1 MPAPAISSLSVA
13 SGTPGTP
20 LRIDGRN
27 FGPQRPQSTVQL
39 RLRAPDAPTAVA
51 PIDDWKNTRIEVRVP
66 ALDRLGSGGVADL
79 WVRSADGESQRV
91 QFTVREPT
99 APVLEEVEPAAA
111 IAGDVVTLSG
121 SGFGIAQFGTAA
133 VLVSDRSGS
142 EVNATVRAWSAT
154 HIEIA
159 VPGAAALG
167 GPGDKQVRVRTLWGD
182 SGSIP
187 LTISAPPTLN
197 AVRVPERPDEPVQ
210 ALPGDE
216 LVTEG
221 VAFGARDAQSAVLVA
236 TPGEAPVPAQIEEWT
251 GERIRFLFPDGTG
264 EPGPRQ
270 VSVRTRSGT
279 STSATVL
286 LEGVPTLSAA
296 PVAMLPLA
304 LQTRFMVSGTEL
316 WVRAIPDMVHVD
328 SHDGRL
334 TEEEAE
340 LGERYRNADA
350 AGRADVWL
358 DMSTRFGTPRAEWI
372 VRSTVAG
379 NVTRRNAPWARAARS
394 RLLPR
399 RLYAFAYDDDGQL
412 LASQHGR
419 PIPFELPIGP
429 DPTAPADSD
438 PSQDAGIRW
447 MVDFDEALARGM
459 AIKLRLPD
467 PPPTRISRLVVV
479 GAETSLTS
487 AEGAAELV
495 SALTAH
501 RYTRGIGFL
510 PEGTPTNNTPAVT
523 DSGDSHGQPPDVL
536 VSPDAATNAG
546 VAARALG
553 ITAYAAEVF
562 SGTPHA
568 AEGKALRRARRSMNA
583 ALWPA
588 TWGYFLEHMLAP
600 EVAHG
605 SLESGREHFVEWVRA
620 CGPQPVLRIGEQ
632 PLGLLPVV
640 PLAEWAPNGE
650 EALEPLAKF
659 LQEKLSPIWNASVA
673 GVPRVSDEPP
683 TQDETDENPLLTV
696 LSMQPTSISFR
707 GRSVLGMEFVEAAS
721 RFIRNRL
728 SLDPRWKT
736 EQRDRARAVLD
747 AHGLESWDPNVV
759 RTVFAANYFPI
770 ELPLVYGGEQPRSG
784 PLPTNSN
791 WLSLLH
797 GAGWKALRDDAFVL
811 NERPLLYLL
820 LRHSLLA
827 AYLMTAGDMLPAD
840 PWRGGEPVHYGI
852 DEIDDNLDAPRP
864 ALAWDRLEAS
874 GKGAA
879 LDAQAQ
885 GLLLTVRD
893 AVRELAGK
901 PVEVLE
907 RAAAETLDLCSHR
920 LDAWITSFA
929 HRRLHAIRGE
939 TGADGLHLG
948 AFGMVENIQRGDG
961 GGSAGYVHT
970 PSPAHASAAA
980 ILASGYRSHPEGGG
994 TRHPFGIDLSSERV
1008 RLALSL
1014 LDGVR
1019 AGHQLGALLG
1029 YRFERSMQ
1037 ESGLARFIEEFREI
1051 APLPVAGTAE
1061 PNATVESVA
1070 VQNVADGLE
1079 LHRRWVAA
1087 GREPEPGWPNGS
1099 TQQNDALQ
1107 NLFEGLDDVVDALGD
1122 ILVTEGVFQLARGN
1136 AERAAAAL
1144 EAAARPSGTPPELEA
1159 IYTPHS
1165 GVAAIHR
1172 LAVMLPGEIAFAPD
1186 WEPDAALARRA
1197 AAEPRFDAWAGRLLG
1212 DPKRVRYRVEYQD
1225 PTSGAVIA
1233 EEERRLD
1240 QLAPALSPLDVVYA
1254 AVASERTQLSEIEQR
1269 IVYDAVRTRPA
1280 GVPPDAQVRVVGSR
1294 QPELEHKIGLLEL
1307 MELAQSLREAI
1318 SGARALAPDDLS
1330 VPEVPGGAI
1339 ADVKDIE
1346 DRSFVA
1352 ETDLRAA
1359 HDALGAAIATPAGE
1373 ALRSA
1378 LLAASALG
1386 IPGAVPLSAFGD
1398 EPSDRADLSTQATI
1412 AQAEV
1417 ARRIADL
1424 DALPTPTDEIPR
1436 RIEHALSRLGCV
1448 FGSDFRAAPLYT
1460 APPAGNPAQLD
1471 VRFSASAGL
1480 LDGDRFAAARWFQR
1494 LTRVREGARRLG
1506 DALLYADAL
1515 GGADTLSLAVAQ
1527 LPAVPGDRWLGLP
1540 FADGTPP
1547 VGRVSLVAHL
1557 PVGPLD
1563 VAGTLAGLVFEEF
1576 IEVLASPTKTTG
1588 LALHYDQPDVTP
1600 PQAIV
1605 LAVPPRLNEDW
1616 TWTLTTLEATVHATF
1631 ELAKMRMVDLD
1642 VLQEAGHFLPAT
1654 YLGLNMKGVTVAT
1667 DFLAGRGLPLA

>member
-1 MPAPAISSLSVA
+1 VH
-13 SGTPGTP
+13 
-20 LRIDGRN
+20 
-27 FGPQRPQSTVQL
+27 L
-39 RLRAPDAPTAVA
+39 RLRAPGAQTATA
-51 PIDDWKNTRIEVRVP
+51 TIDDWKNTKIEVRVP
-66 ALDRLGSGGVADL
+66 TLDALGSGGVADL
-79 WVRSADGESQRV
+79 WVRNADGESQRV

-99 APVLEEVEPAAA
+99 APVLDDVEPDAAL
-111 IAGDVVTLSG
+111 AGDVVTLSG

-142 EVNATVRAWSAT
+142 EVAATVGEWSAT
-154 HIEIA
+154 QIEIV
-159 VPGAAALG
+159 VPDAAALG
-167 GPGDKQVRVRTLWGD
+167 GPGEKQVRVRTLWDD
-182 SGSIP
+182 SGRLP
-187 LTISAPPTLN
+187 LTIAAPPTLN
-197 AVRVPERPDEPVQ
+197 AVLATERPGEVVQ

-216 LVTEG
+216 ILAEG

-236 TPGEAPVPAQIEEWT
+236 TPGEAPVPAQIEQWT
-251 GERIRFLFPDGTG
+251 GARIRFLFPDGTG
-264 EPGPRQ
+264 DPGPKQ
-270 VSVRTRSGT
+270 VSVRTRWGT

-286 LEGVPTLSAA
+286 LEGVPTLSAT

-304 LQTRFMVSGTEL
+304 LQTRFMVGGTEL
-316 WVRAIPDMVHVD
+316 WVRAIPDTVHVD
-328 SHDGRL
+328 NHDKRL

-340 LGERYRNADA
+340 LGERYRDAGA
-350 AGRADVWL
+350 AGRDDVWL
-358 DMSTRFGTPRAEWI
+358 DISTRFGAPRAEWI
-372 VRSTVAG
+372 VRSTLAG
-379 NVTRRNAPWARAARS
+379 TVTRRDEPWARAARS

-429 DPTAPADSD
+429 DPTVPADSD
-438 PSQDAGIRW
+438 PSHDAGIRW
-447 MVDFDEALARGM
+447 MVNFDEALARGM
-459 AIKLRLPD
+459 AIKLSLPD
-467 PPPTRISRLVVV
+467 PPPTRIARLVVV
-479 GAETSLTS
+479 GVETSLTS
-487 AEGAAELV
+487 AGGANELAG
-495 SALTAH
+495 ALTAH

-510 PEGTPTNNTPAVT
+510 PEGTPTNNTPAT
-523 DSGDSHGQPPDVL
+523 PDTEDSPGRPPDAPVG
-536 VSPDAATNAG
+536 PGADTNAG
-546 VAARALG
+546 EAARALG
-553 ITAYAAEVF
+553 ITAYAAELF
-562 SGTPHA
+562 GGTPHA
-568 AEGKALRRARRSMNA
+568 AEGEALQHARRSMNA

-605 SLESGREHFVEWVRA
+605 SLESGREHFVEWVRG

-632 PLGLLPVV
+632 PLGLLPVL
-640 PLAEWAPNGE
+640 PLAEWAPAGE
-650 EALEPLAKF
+650 EALEPLAGF
-659 LQEKLSPIWNASVA
+659 LQEKLRPIWNASVA

-683 TQDETDENPLLTV
+683 TQEDNDENPLLTV

-728 SLDPRWKT
+728 SLDPQWKT
-736 EQRDRARAVLD
+736 VQRDRARAVLD

-770 ELPLVYGGEQPRSG
+770 ELPLVYGGDHPHSD
-784 PLPTNSN
+784 PLATD
-791 WLSLLH
+791 WLSLLN

-811 NERPLLYLL
+811 DERPLLYLL

-827 AYLMTAGDMLPAD
+827 AYLMSAGDMPPVD
-840 PWRGGEPVHYGI
+840 PWRGGEPVLYGI
-852 DEIDDNLDAPRP
+852 DEIDDNLDVPRP
-864 ALAWDRLEAS
+864 ALAWDRLEAG

-879 LDAQAQ
+879 LDAQPQ
-885 GLLLTVRD
+885 GLLLTVRN
-893 AVRELAGK
+893 AVGELTGK

-920 LDAWITSFA
+920 LDAWITSFTQ
-929 HRRLHAIRGE
+929 RRLHAIRGE
-939 TGADGLHLG
+939 TGAGGLHLG
-948 AFGMVENIQRGDG
+948 AYGMVENIERGDG
-961 GGSAGYVHT
+961 GRSVGYVHT

-980 ILASGYRSHPEGGG
+980 ILASGHRSHPEGDG
-994 TRHPFGIDLSSERV
+994 TRRPFGIDLSSERV
-1008 RLALSL
+1008 RVALAL

-1029 YRFERSMQ
+1029 YRFERSLQ
-1037 ESGLARFIEEFREI
+1037 ERGLARFIDDFREL

-1070 VQNVADGLE
+1070 VQNVADGLD

-1087 GREPEPGWPNGS
+1087 GREPEAGWPNGS
-1099 TQQNDALQ
+1099 TQENEALR
-1107 NLFEGLDDVVDALGD
+1107 NVFEGLDDAVDALGD

-1159 IYTPHS
+1159 VYTPHS

-1172 LAVMLPGEIAFAPD
+1172 LAVMLPGGIAPASD

-1197 AAEPRFDAWAGRLLG
+1197 AAEPRLDAWAGRLLG
-1212 DPKRVRYRVEYQD
+1212 DPKRVRYRVEYRD
-1225 PTSGAVIA
+1225 PSSGAVIA
-1233 EEERRLD
+1233 DEERRLD
-1240 QLAPALSPLDVVYA
+1240 ELAPALSPLDVVYS

-1269 IVYDAVRTRPA
+1269 IVYHAGRTRPA
-1280 GVPPDAQVRVVGSR
+1280 GVPPDARVRVVGSR

-1307 MELAQSLREAI
+1307 MELAQSLRVAI

-1330 VPEVPGGAI
+1330 VPEVPGGAV
-1339 ADVKDIE
+1339 ADVEDIE
-1346 DRSFVA
+1346 DRARVA

-1359 HDALGAAIATPAGE
+1359 YDALGAAIATPAGE
-1373 ALRSA
+1373 TLRSA
-1378 LLAASALG
+1378 LLAVSALG
-1386 IPGAVPLSAFGD
+1386 VPGAVPLSAFGD
-1398 EPSDRADLSTQATI
+1398 EPSDRADLSTQATV

-1417 ARRIADL
+1417 ARRIANL

-1448 FGSDFRAAPLYT
+1448 FGSDFRAAPLYA

-1471 VRFSASAGL
+1471 VGFGASAGL
-1480 LDGDRFAAARWFQR
+1480 LDGDRFAAVRWFQR

-1515 GGADTLSLAVAQ
+1515 GGADTLALAVAQ
-1527 LPAVPGDRWLGLP
+1527 LPAVPGDRWIGLP
-1540 FADGTPP
+1540 FADGTPS
-1547 VGRVSLVAHL
+1547 VGRVSLVAYL
-1557 PVGPLD
+1557 PAGPLD
-1563 VAGTLAGLVFEEF
+1563 AAGTLTGLVFEEF
-1576 IEVLASPTKTTG
+1576 TEVLASPTKTTG

-1605 LAVPPRLNEDW
+1605 LAVPPRLDEDW
-1616 TWTLTTLEATVHATF
+1616 TWTLATLEAAVHVTL
-1631 ELAKMRMVDLD
+1631 ELAKLRMVDLD
-1642 VLQEAGHFLPAT
+1642 ALQEAGHFLPAT